1 MRAFFAR
8 AKASSWF
15 DNTLFVITA
24 DHSNQTNSDRYKTSS
39 GFFEVPV
46 IFYSPTAEAPFTA
59 AMDSC
64 TIAQQID
71 IMPTVLDYL
80 GYDNDYVAFGKS
92 LISTPAENSY
102 AVNYINDSY
111 QYYKG
116 DYLLQF
122 DGTKSTALYNVRND
136 ALLKEN
142 IIGSMPAQQEAMERE
157 VKAIIQQY
165 MWRMLND
172 KLVPDG
178 NR

>member
-1 MRAFFAR
+1 
-8 AKASSWF
+8 
-15 DNTLFVITA
+15 
-24 DHSNQTNSDRYKTSS
+24 
-39 GFFEVPV
+39 
-46 IFYSPTAEAPFTA
+46 

-80 GYDNDYVAFGKS
+80 GYDNYYVAFGKS

-142 IIGSMPAQQEAMERE
+142 IIGTMPAQQEAMERE